1 MIIQVPVI
9 KISALIFSSLIR
21 IRISICNPQL
31 ECGIR
36 MRMRIRNTV
45 NPSGSVTIQQ
55 NIRKEVPLAILSLR
69 AKKKNGN
76 LMWVVF
82 IILAEWQAQTLF
94 G

>member
-31 ECGIR
+31 ECGI
-36 MRMRIRNTV
+36 RMRIRNTV